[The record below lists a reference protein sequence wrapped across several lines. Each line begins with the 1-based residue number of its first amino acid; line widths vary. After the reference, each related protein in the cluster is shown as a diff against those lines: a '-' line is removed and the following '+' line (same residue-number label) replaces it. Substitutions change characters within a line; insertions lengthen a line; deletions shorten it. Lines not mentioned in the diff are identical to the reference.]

1 VNTRHYQP
9 VHSATRS
16 ERSVGQ
22 LDRPPFRQQES
33 WLGSLTRQR
42 YLVVLTWAFTFF
54 SSVRALSYLPTL
66 WLIAELQD
74 SSQHSLLT
82 WGTWLGANLTMAA
95 WLHEQ
100 NGRQCNRAVFVNLVN
115 AAMCAATL
123 VVILTFRPWPA

>member
-1 VNTRHYQP
+1 MTPDGHTTAADCWPPHAPRQ
-9 VHSATRS
+9 RS
-16 ERSVGQ
+16 
-22 LDRPPFRQQES
+22 F
-33 WLGSLTRQR
+33 TRQR

-66 WLIAELQD
+66 WLIAEQQD

-95 WLHEQ
+95 WLHEH

-123 VVILTFRPWPA
+123 VLIVIFRLWPA